1 MGSWSLLQGSI
12 WSGPLP
18 DTNLPVMEPVP
29 DRDRHGEST
38 SMAKW
43 QSVLLGVAGLAVVSA
58 SASAQGNRTIGGGPY
73 GGQTVGGSGGLTG
86 SSIGTAGGSG
96 YGPTITNP

>member
-1 MGSWSLLQGSI
+1 
-12 WSGPLP
+12 
-18 DTNLPVMEPVP
+18 
-29 DRDRHGEST
+29 
-38 SMAKW
+38 MAKW
-43 QSVLLGVAGLAVVSA
+43 QSVLLGVAGLAVISA

-96 YGPTITNP
+96 YGPTITNPHTGVSSQVGGGGGFGLGGKKK